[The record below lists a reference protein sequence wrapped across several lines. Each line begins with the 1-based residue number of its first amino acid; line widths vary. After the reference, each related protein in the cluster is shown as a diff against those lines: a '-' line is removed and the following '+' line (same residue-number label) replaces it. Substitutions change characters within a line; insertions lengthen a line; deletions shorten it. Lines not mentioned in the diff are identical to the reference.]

1 MTRQFAGSIYTLEL
15 EDNKWYVGY
24 SEEVDFRIACHFS
37 GQGSE
42 WTKQHKPV
50 RIVDVQPG
58 DLQIEKLTTLAV
70 MARHG
75 WQNVRGG
82 PWCARIMSDPPPC
95 MAKLQ
100 NLLLKLEKPEQDSD
114 CQMPSEDSDC
124 QMTSEDSDC
133 QIVQGEE
140 NYEVLQT
147 KADGLPTAWRVK
159 ITSKKAKKECPA
171 RGFKMIYAN
180 TRKSLIHKAT
190 RWERSN

>member
-1 MTRQFAGSIYTLEL
+1 MTRQFSGFVYTLEL
-15 EDNKWYVGY
+15 EDNKWYIGY

-58 DLQIEKLTTLAV
+58 DLQIEELTTLAM
-70 MARHG
+70 MAKHG

-82 PWCARIMSDPPPC
+82 LWCARIMSDPPSC

-100 NLLLKLEKPEQDSD
+100 NLLLKLERPEQDSD
-114 CQMPSEDSDC
+114 CQMEDSVC
-124 QMTSEDSDC
+124 QML
-133 QIVQGEE
+133 QPHGEE
-140 NYEVLQT
+140 ELDRVVLQT
-147 KADGLPTAWRVK
+147 KADGLPNAWRVK
-159 ITSKKAKKECPA
+159 ITSQKAKRECPK
-171 RGFKMIYAN
+171 RGFKMIHAN
-180 TRKSLIHKAT
+180 TRKSLIHKAN